1 MKTILIT
8 GAGGFLG
15 SRLVRRFSAG
25 TSAAPHFPQT
35 EPDAVSPYHVYPLS
49 GRAPDIRDAAGLL
62 ALFRQVRPDYVIHC
76 AAVSD
81 TGRCVREPEFSYSV
95 NVIGAENIAIACRA
109 SGAKLIFCSSDQVY
123 FDNVRTASPVPH
135 RESEKLYPSG
145 VYGRQKLEAE
155 KRCAAA
161 CPDTVSLRLSWM
173 YDTGKPGPEKH
184 GNLVTTLRGL
194 LDNPDPD
201 ARLAFPVYDRRSL
214 TDVWDVA
221 INMEAALDLAPGVY
235 NFGSPN
241 PLNTYET
248 AAVFL
253 SLLRGTSG
261 NSGNSGSGV
270 DGQDSGDPGNSGN
283 SAAGVDGPNNGDPR
297 NGGSGASGNACNR
310 VPAPS
315 IQNASDP
322 RLIPD
327 RQRFASCPRNLQMDL
342 EKLSLAGISFPT
354 AQEGFVRSLSRSRP

>member
-1 MKTILIT
+1 M
-8 GAGGFLG
+8 
-15 SRLVRRFSAG
+15 
-25 TSAAPHFPQT
+25 
-35 EPDAVSPYHVYPLS
+35 
-49 GRAPDIRDAAGLL
+49 
-62 ALFRQVRPDYVIHC
+62 
-76 AAVSD
+76 
-81 TGRCVREPEFSYSV
+81 
-95 NVIGAENIAIACRA
+95 ACRA

-123 FDNVRTASPVPH
+123 FDNVRTAFPVPR

-194 LDNPDPD
+194 LDDPDPD
-201 ARLAFPVYDRRSL
+201 ARLAFPVHDRRSL

-221 INMEAALDLAPGVY
+221 VNMEAALDLTPGVY

-241 PLNTYET
+241 PLNAYET

-253 SLLRGTSG
+253 SLLRGASG
-261 NSGNSGSGV
+261 NSGNSGAGA
-270 DGQDSGDPGNSGN
+270 DGQN
-283 SAAGVDGPNNGDPR
+283 
-297 NGGSGASGNACNR
+297 SGASRNSGSSAAASGQSAAVSGNGCNR
-310 VPAPS
+310 VPAAS

-322 RLIPD
+322 RLVPD

-342 EKLSLAGISFPT
+342 EKLSFAGITFPT

>member
-1 MKTILIT
+1 M
-8 GAGGFLG
+8 
-15 SRLVRRFSAG
+15 
-25 TSAAPHFPQT
+25 
-35 EPDAVSPYHVYPLS
+35 
-49 GRAPDIRDAAGLL
+49 
-62 ALFRQVRPDYVIHC
+62 
-76 AAVSD
+76 
-81 TGRCVREPEFSYSV
+81 
-95 NVIGAENIAIACRA
+95 ACRA

-123 FDNVRTASPVPH
+123 FDNVRTAFPVPR

-221 INMEAALDLAPGVY
+221 INMEAALDLTPGVY

-253 SLLRGTSG
+253 SLLRGISG
-261 NSGNSGSGV
+261 NSGNS
-270 DGQDSGDPGNSGN
+270 
-283 SAAGVDGPNNGDPR
+283 
-297 NGGSGASGNACNR
+297 

>member
-25 TSAAPHFPQT
+25 TSADPHFPQT
-35 EPDAVSPYHVYPLS
+35 EPDAVSSYRVYPLS
-49 GRAPDIRDAAGLL
+49 GRAPDICDAAGLL
-62 ALFRQVRPDYVIHC
+62 ALFCQVGPDYVIHC

-81 TGRCVREPEFSYSV
+81 TVRCEREPEFSYAV
-95 NVIGAENIAIACRA
+95 NVTGAENIAMACRA

-123 FDNVRTASPVPH
+123 FDNVRTAFPVLR

-194 LDNPDPD
+194 LDDPDPD
-201 ARLAFPVYDRRSL
+201 ARLAFPVHDRRSL

-221 INMEAALDLAPGVY
+221 VNMEAALDLAPGVY

-241 PLNTYET
+241 PLNAYET

-253 SLLRGTSG
+253 GLLRGASG
-261 NSGNSGSGV
+261 NSGNSGAGA
-270 DGQDSGDPGNSGN
+270 DGQN
-283 SAAGVDGPNNGDPR
+283 
-297 NGGSGASGNACNR
+297 SGASRNSGSSAAASGQSAAVFGNACNR
-310 VPAPS
+310 VPAAS

-322 RLIPD
+322 RLVPD

-342 EKLSLAGISFPT
+342 EKLSFAGITFPT

>member
-25 TSAAPHFPQT
+25 TSVAPHFPQT
-35 EPDAVSPYHVYPLS
+35 EPDAVSPYRVYPLS

-81 TGRCVREPEFSYSV
+81 TGRCEREPEFSYSV
-95 NVIGAENIAIACRA
+95 NVTGAENIAIACRV

-123 FDNVRTASPVPH
+123 FDNARTASPVPH
-135 RESEKLYPSG
+135 CESEKLYPSG

-201 ARLAFPVYDRRSL
+201 ARLVFPVYDRRSL

-221 INMEAALDLAPGVY
+221 INMEAALDLTPGVY

-253 SLLRGTSG
+253 SLLRGAF
-261 NSGNSGSGV
+261 
-270 DGQDSGDPGNSGN
+270 GNSGN
-283 SAAGVDGPNNGDPR
+283 SAD
-297 NGGSGASGNACNR
+297 ASGQSAAVSGIACNR

-315 IQNASDP
+315 IQTASDP
-322 RLIPD
+322 RLVPD

>member
-35 EPDAVSPYHVYPLS
+35 EPDAVSPYRVYPLS

-81 TGRCVREPEFSYSV
+81 TGRCEREPEFSYSV
-95 NVIGAENIAIACRA
+95 NVTGAENIAIACRA

-194 LDNPDPD
+194 LDNPAPD
-201 ARLAFPVYDRRSL
+201 ARLGFPVYDRRSL

-221 INMEAALDLAPGVY
+221 INMEAALDLTPGVY

-241 PLNTYET
+241 PLNAYET

-253 SLLRGTSG
+253 SLLRGASGNGG
-261 NSGNSGSGV
+261 NSG
-270 DGQDSGDPGNSGN
+270 
-283 SAAGVDGPNNGDPR
+283 
-297 NGGSGASGNACNR
+297 
-310 VPAPS
+310 PAPS
-315 IQNASDP
+315 IQHASDP

>member
-49 GRAPDIRDAAGLL
+49 GRAPDIRYAAGLL

-81 TGRCVREPEFSYSV
+81 TGRCEREPEFSYSV
-95 NVIGAENIAIACRA
+95 NVTGAENIAIACRA

-221 INMEAALDLAPGVY
+221 INMEAALDLTPGVY

-241 PLNTYET
+241 PLNAYET

-253 SLLRGTSG
+253 SLLRGASG
-261 NSGNSGSGV
+261 NGGNSVAGAG
-270 DGQDSGDPGNSGN
+270 GQD
-283 SAAGVDGPNNGDPR
+283 
-297 NGGSGASGNACNR
+297 SGASGNACNR
-310 VPAPS
+310 VLAAS

-322 RLIPD
+322 RLVPD
-327 RQRFASCPRNLQMDL
+327 CQRFASCPRNLQIDL